1 MIWHILEARA
11 ELQKYLSRFL
21 VQMKTLKFASEIN
34 WPLKSHDQLNN
45 REKWLDYFKANP
57 IGKLYNFY
65 HEAQEVGLDVSKF
78 SLFDYGDHPYE
89 HRPMAVAYKQSL
101 DYEDIE

>member
-1 MIWHILEARA
+1 M
-11 ELQKYLSRFL
+11 
-21 VQMKTLKFASEIN
+21 
-34 WPLKSHDQLNN
+34 KSHDQLNN
-45 REKWLDYFKANP
+45 REKWLDYFKGNP

-89 HRPMAVAYKQSL
+89 NRPAAIAYKQFDGL

>member
-1 MIWHILEARA
+1 MYKTYKNPINNPSF
-11 ELQKYLSRFL
+11 YFPFL
-21 VQMKTLKFASEIN
+21 VKQKGLFKN
-34 WPLKSHDQLNN
+34 YYPVKKSHDQLNN
-45 REKWLDYFKANP
+45 REKWLDYFKGNP

-89 HRPMAVAYKQSL
+89 HRPNAVAYKQSL